1 MKVSAAIIA
10 KDEAD
15 RIGPCLESLSFVD
28 EIVVLESGRIVER
41 GRHTEL
47 LERDGV
53 YGEMW
58 RRQQEAT
65 PGGEA
70 SLGAEP
76 LAAR

>member
-1 MKVSAAIIA
+1 MVVGLQH
-10 KDEAD
+10 D
-15 RIGPCLESLSFVD
+15 RPALELAR
-28 EIVVLESGRIVER
+28 RIVER